1 MNKKLKGSWLSRISS
16 FNGLFG
22 FCTAAVW
29 FVSGMGNAA
38 MIILGMICGILTPL
52 LAIAGIVFGIAALS
66 RLTPEEKLEKI
77 SKSGTTKNNALAG
90 IIASLFVLAVF
101 IFILIISN
109 KF

>member
-16 FNGLFG
+16 SSGLFG

-29 FVSGMGNAA
+29 VVSGMGNAA

-52 LAIAGIVFGIAALS
+52 LAIAGIVCGIAALC

-77 SKSGTTKNNALAG
+77 STSGTTKNNALAG
-90 IIASLFVLAVF
+90 IIASLFALAVF